1 MNAGI
6 LQLTYLSNIKT
17 TAMMLNRIT
26 LTAILLAI
34 VPMAAIGQDAKE
46 ILRRME
52 YNMRGEASYS
62 EMTMETV
69 RPRYT
74 REISMRSWTL
84 GDDYALIY
92 VTAPARDQ
100 GTAFLKRGNEIW
112 NFVPN
117 IDRTVRMPP
126 SMMSQSW
133 MGSDFSNDD
142 LVRGVSV
149 IDDYDHKLMGSETV
163 DGLESYRIEMIPHPE
178 TPVVYDKVIY
188 WVSKEYYLPVRVENY
203 DEYGDL
209 ISTIHFRDIKTIG
222 GRPMPSV
229 MEMVPEDK
237 RGHKTVI
244 RYHDA
249 DFGADISEGFFSIQ
263 NLTTIR

>member
-1 MNAGI
+1 MKTIKNIFTTLI
-6 LQLTYLSNIKT
+6 LTLAS
-17 TAMMLNRIT
+17 LN
-26 LTAILLAI
+26 
-34 VPMAAIGQDAKE
+34 VAAQDAKE

-52 YNMRGEASYS
+52 NNMRGDASYF

-74 REISMRSWTL
+74 REISLRSWAL
-84 GDDYALIY
+84 GDDFALIY

-100 GTAFLKRGNEIW
+100 GTAFLKRENEIW
-112 NFVPN
+112 NYVPN

-149 IDDYDHKLMGSETV
+149 IDDYDHRIIGSETV
-163 DGLESYRIEMIPHPE
+163 NGLDCYKIELIPHPE
-178 TPVVYDKVIY
+178 TPVVYEKVLY

-203 DEYGDL
+203 DEYNDL
-209 ISTIHFRDIKTIG
+209 VSTIHFRDIKPLG

-229 MEMVPEDK
+229 MEMIPEDR
-237 RGHKTVI
+237 RGHKTI
-244 RYHDA
+244 LTYHKA
-249 DFGADISEGFFSIQ
+249 DFNIDLSEGFFSIQ
-263 NLTTIR
+263 NLTSIR

>member
-1 MNAGI
+1 MKTIKNIIATII
-6 LQLTYLSNIKT
+6 LTVVSGS
-17 TAMMLNRIT
+17 
-26 LTAILLAI
+26 LA
-34 VPMAAIGQDAKE
+34 AQDAKE

-52 YNMRGEASYS
+52 NNMRGDASYF

-74 REISMRSWTL
+74 REISLRSWAL
-84 GDDYALIY
+84 GDDFALIY

-100 GTAFLKRGNEIW
+100 GTAFLKRENEIW
-112 NFVPN
+112 NYVPN

-149 IDDYDHKLMGSETV
+149 IDDYDHRIIGSETV
-163 DGLESYRIEMIPHPE
+163 NGLDCYKIELIPHPE
-178 TPVVYDKVIY
+178 TPVVYEKVLY
-188 WVSKEYYLPVRVENY
+188 WVSKEYYLPVKVENY

-209 ISTIHFRDIKTIG
+209 VSTINFRDIKSLG

-229 MEMVPEDK
+229 MEMIPEDR
-237 RGHKTVI
+237 RGHKTI
-244 RYHDA
+244 LTYHEA
-249 DFGADISEGFFSIQ
+249 DFNIDLSEGFFSIQ
-263 NLTTIR
+263 NLTSIR

>member
-1 MNAGI
+1 MNTKGTI
-6 LQLTYLSNIKT
+6 
-17 TAMMLNRIT
+17 
-26 LTAILLAI
+26 LTAVFLAI
-34 VPMAAIGQDAKE
+34 ASLSASGQDAKE

-52 YNMRGEASYS
+52 YNMRGDASYA

-74 REISMRSWTL
+74 REISMRSWSL
-84 GDDYALIY
+84 GDDFALIY

-100 GTAFLKRGNEIW
+100 GTAFLKRRNEIW

-149 IDDYDHKLMGSETV
+149 IEDYDHELAGSETI
-163 DGLESYRIEMIPHPE
+163 DGLECYKIELEPHPE
-178 TPVVYDKVIY
+178 TPVVYEKVIY
-188 WVSKEYYLPVRVENY
+188 WVSKEYYLPVKVENY

-209 ISTIHFRDIKTIG
+209 VSTIHFRDIKTIG

-229 MEMVPEDK
+229 MEMIPEDR
-237 RGHKTVI
+237 RGHRTI
-244 RYHDA
+244 LTYHEA
-249 DFGADISEGFFSIQ
+249 DFDIDLSEGFFSIQ
-263 NLTTIR
+263 NLTSIR

>member
-1 MNAGI
+1 MKIIRNVIATI
-6 LQLTYLSNIKT
+6 MLTVVSANLV
-17 TAMMLNRIT
+17 A
-26 LTAILLAI
+26 
-34 VPMAAIGQDAKE
+34 QDAKE

-52 YNMRGEASYS
+52 NNMRGDASYF

-74 REISMRSWTL
+74 REISLRSWAL
-84 GDDYALIY
+84 GDDFALIY

-100 GTAFLKRGNEIW
+100 GTAFLKRENEIW
-112 NFVPN
+112 NYVPN

-149 IDDYDHKLMGSETV
+149 IDDYDHRIIGSETV
-163 DGLESYRIEMIPHPE
+163 NGLDCYKIELIPHPE
-178 TPVVYDKVIY
+178 TPVVYEKVLY
-188 WVSKEYYLPVRVENY
+188 WVSKEYYLPVKVENY

-209 ISTIHFRDIKTIG
+209 VSTINFRDIKSLG

-229 MEMVPEDK
+229 MEMIPEDR
-237 RGHKTVI
+237 RGHKTI
-244 RYHDA
+244 LTYHEA
-249 DFGADISEGFFSIQ
+249 DFNIDLSEGFFSIQ
-263 NLTTIR
+263 NLTSIR